1 MPSRLAASANRTNL
15 LLLLALFSCWP
26 LSILLPPSWAWENGA
41 IEDGDVLILGIGL
54 AWAFFTWLRARPG
67 NVAMLARAVLP
78 IWLILIGRE
87 MSWGAVLFAPDHM
100 TPEGPVFTSHHLWYR
115 PFVTPVLCALIAW
128 SAWSAWRCRLD
139 KQLYAVLERGRFPWL
154 PMLIVL
160 AAALGSSC
168 AESHLPYCLA
178 TLQNQRFEEL
188 TELAGYIALVV
199 MQARVLRECQGT
211 AAPAVAAAPALQPD
225 AR

>member
-1 MPSRLAASANRTNL
+1 MPSRLTASPNAANL

-41 IEDGDVLILGIGL
+41 IEDGDVIVLGIGF
-54 AWAFFTWLRARPG
+54 AWAFFSWLRARPG
-67 NVAMLARAVLP
+67 DVALLARAVLP

-115 PFVTPVLCALIAW
+115 PFVTPVLCGLFAW

-168 AESHLPYCLA
+168 AESHLRYCLA

-188 TELAGYIALVV
+188 TELVGYVALVV
-199 MQARVLRECQGT
+199 MQARVLRECQG
-211 AAPAVAAAPALQPD
+211 AEPAIAAAPALRPG